1 MLIVGLTGGI
11 ASGKSTAGSFFE
23 SLGIVVIDAD
33 TIAKQLVQSG
43 QVALRQITERFGK
56 SILNSAGELDRVALR
71 TLVFNDKSAR
81 LDLEAILHPLIRT
94 EMQRRISAVTGP
106 YCILAIPLLIE
117 TGQSELVDRILVIDS
132 DESLQYQRLRQR
144 GNLDDKT
151 ITAIISA
158 QATRAQ
164 RLLVADDIVTNNG
177 TVAELEAQL
186 QDCHRHYLE
195 LSRK

>member
-11 ASGKSTAGSFFE
+11 ASGKSTASSFFE

-33 TIAKQLVQSG
+33 TIARQLVQPG
-43 QVALRQITERFGK
+43 RPALQQITKRFGK
-56 SILNSAGELDRVALR
+56 TILNDAGELDRATLR
-71 TLVFNDKSAR
+71 ILVFNDKTAR

-94 EMQRRISAVTGP
+94 EMQRRISALTGP

-117 TGQSELVDRILVIDS
+117 TGQSDLVDRILVIDS
-132 DESLQYQRLRQR
+132 DEALQFQRLRQR
-144 GNLDDKT
+144 VNLDDKT

-158 QATRAQ
+158 QATRKQ
-164 RLLVADDIVTNNG
+164 RLAVADDIVTNNG
-177 TVAELEAQL
+177 TIAELEAQL

-195 LSRK
+195 LSQK